1 MANQNQ
7 TMKHTMSMNV
17 RRLETELDAADMK
30 RDEIMKEFRGSIRS
44 EHDRYAECEHHLALE
59 ESQLRLQMIHNEN
72 LQSRLMTSENKASE
86 ESLAESS
93 GMRDMRIMGLRSEL
107 HMKQS
112 LLDRMQHQLT
122 ESKNQYHELSCQ
134 QARRLSPSR
143 SPHEGLQHEM
153 YMQIVR
159 ERDSLRVSKAE
170 VDKLYSQTRAELIDT
185 ENLLKTFQKHFD
197 ATGKKYQDAL
207 DKIDHMSNNPNV
219 TSNLFDKLHNEI
231 DDRDTAI
238 ARLHTEVEA
247 QKESLERAHRDAGR
261 SIKMLNDRR
270 LVIKGA
276 TDYSIPESHL
286 TEMHQLASER
296 FAEVEEMSSTIAAL
310 RLENQAASSSSQNK
324 PATLLG
330 YASNAM
336 PRNEC
341 EEKCAK
347 LKAELD
353 EMKQEKNV
361 EVRNLQDELRK
372 MEDRKDYY
380 KNNFSQAEDRAND
393 EEQEYR
399 AEAEAFEKLRNEY
412 NTNVKELENL
422 EKDRS
427 KSSVSLREAEKI
439 NLQPWP
445 KTTELSSWKGSVVHE
460 VCVASGDR
468 NYEDWKAWLAP
479 CLADQP
485 DLDALAKAPE
495 VRFQSIDAKLSN
507 ALRKVIENAGE
518 KSMQVKYDM
527 SMKNQMYGKSG
538 DFIKGRELFA
548 MILISFKSP
557 DHTEVLYN
565 AHHLY
570 VFNYYGDDQ
579 LEAFYNKWLD
589 IVYNMKHDDR
599 PSTNSLR
606 DTLFRKIE
614 HSKLMHFD
622 ISRYRT
628 FDEGHP
634 EKTYDFLI
642 TMIKGYIAR
651 GKQERLLRDR
661 ERAVKL
667 SLSSTKAAPA
677 PEDAEK
683 PAAPIRTKKENKAA
697 ASSTGDPPKRPKAK
711 AKSDAASVLPT
722 PSPKSHADKNNKKGK
737 GGKGRSSSPVD
748 KKKIFCNYFF
758 NKGGC
763 NKGDKCLYSHS
774 QKVYDAKMKGKKGR
788 SGSRDSSKGKSKGS
802 SSSAGPKKRTCW
814 NWQKGTC
821 TFGSKCKFLHADQS
835 PSASSERTSKKTPK
849 KRATP
854 ITIDSFFDSDNEDA
868 MDYSS
873 PRIAS
878 AKKSSDARRIS
889 FDLEPEVHEI
899 AIENYQEGLPKRIYR
914 DPNKH
919 YVFWKIDD
927 LTDDQSKSDN
937 TLGSVRARAKAIIMD
952 RCGLHRFVDE
962 VRIIIGPKF
971 DMLIKLDNDHEDLVF
986 TEELVEHE
994 VGKSLKKSK
1003 NMMCISLPVQAKDRR
1018 FILDSGSGH
1027 DLISA
1032 RKAERMNL
1040 KQRTCDPIMFHTA
1053 NGSTATQTEAE
1064 IDLGTF
1070 DMTSHAYV
1078 LDDTPS
1084 VMSLGKRCMEE
1095 GYSFVWP
1102 SGKMPFM
1109 ITKDGERIDLTI
1121 HDNIPYV
1128 DLGTYE
1134 CTPHECHHASKIN
1147 DLLIHVQDDFSELND
1162 KDDVGQPSRRIY
1174 LDGESGLET
1183 LNEDQRCSRHVK
1195 KLKKK
1200 KKGRAAN
1207 RQKQTA
1213 TPGEEEEPPEDGEY
1227 TPGTP
1232 YDGPPG
1238 DETDF
1243 EDDGHGAP
1251 EDAAEGDEDDIE
1263 IDVVEGE
1270 SRVAKRGTL
1279 KREANSLN
1287 HKLTHRYKN
1296 PYCDSCIRAKMKH
1309 FKTRRGSYKR
1319 ELKKFGDLITFDA
1332 VDTSKVHDD
1341 VLVLEKEVLVVRDC
1355 FTGIIGAYP
1364 SDSRMTKDDVVR
1376 AVKQFIGAKKVR
1388 QAYSDHAPQF
1398 IEAMNEM
1405 KIPID
1410 HSLPGRPQ
1418 TNSIAE
1424 RTNQFILTATSTCLL
1439 EAGLPPCFW
1448 RTAILCVCHLLN
1460 VEPNDDELS
1469 AWCKLHGSDFAGK
1482 LIPYG
1487 ARVNYKPPKTR
1498 EAGQLHKFG
1507 PDSIPGVF
1515 AGYHIGPGMHWS
1527 RQYKVWPL
1535 SEFVHQNL
1543 GDDASKPEH
1552 RLLKPHLTEKVEMV
1566 TPLTFPCKQEY
1577 ERVNTT
1583 LEGMKEKELLDGD
1596 PSKVPHGDDE
1606 EQDHDEDDDGLDDGD
1621 DGGPGP
1627 SGGKVSKKPL
1637 DVSEDIFDK
1646 DKDPEEMTLQEL
1658 IDVQPEHW
1666 KSGKAGDGKV
1676 YLNDDGEKVKLNV
1689 KGYPYKIG
1697 DDGRRLFKTS
1707 LRPKGTYSP
1716 EEWRK
1721 LSQSDRSTIL
1731 KSEKKKLEKKEAD
1744 DKAKRIV
1751 EEKKKKALKKE
1762 KKDSKKDKDEPKSK
1776 DDEEDDESK
1785 KDDSYS
1791 KSKKSDAGVG
1801 EVVKNKV
1808 TLPITCTST
1817 YLDLYDIVDD
1827 DDVHGKRYI
1836 DCREAKRN
1844 ADASPC
1850 SDASTDV
1857 PDDEEYLTEWDE
1869 WSEVEKGRGP
1879 KASWSGEV
1887 WNTLSGGI
1895 SRFSLATPG
1904 ESTMIKNGKCVNVKD
1919 MKNVATDDDDE
1930 FIAFPTMPCTS
1941 ASNQSHRTKIP
1952 PGGLGSKLFNAMVSR
1967 PVGRAE
1973 IESNPKAKEAML
1985 KEWKGLRDQ
1994 EVFDFTM
2001 VREYDDVVAEA
2012 KKSKKEVHMARV
2024 HGICVEKNYQL
2035 SEDNPGRKFKGR
2047 GVLLGNQVKNQH
2059 WEAAFFQ
2066 DLGNSPASF
2075 EASRWADFYG
2085 CLPGHAVKLADA
2097 IQAYIQAKLKGPLCW
2112 VELPTDAW
2120 PPEIQYW
2127 KFRRPVVRLDKALYG
2142 HPDSGTMWE
2151 QHCDKKVQ
2159 EIGFKP
2165 IGEEWPSMYFHDELK
2180 LLLVIYVDDL
2190 KLAGPSEN
2198 LAKGW
2203 EMLRTVLRIE
2213 PETDLGLY
2221 LGCVLSQG
2229 ETQLHNGK
2237 KVKTITYNMEGLLK
2251 LSVEKYLDIIGKD
2264 TKLKK
2269 VSTPSLPEETKSSP
2283 YRAPSDGK
2291 RKVECPWCAHSF
2303 DPEMPALPETGNSRP
2318 GQDSES
2324 LSRGNLAPPAASVL
2338 MKLLY
2343 AARIARFD
2351 LLRSINA
2358 LARNVTKW
2366 TKDDD
2371 ARLHH
2376 LMCYVNST
2384 LSLKMIGWVGDKIE
2398 DLSLGL
2404 FADADFAGCAQSLR
2418 STSGS
2423 HLQVQGKFTRFP
2435 LAGGSKRQGCVSHS
2449 TPEAEIV
2456 AADTALRTLGIPALS
2471 LWKVLAK
2478 VFPQLLFHDDNQG
2491 MIGVVRSGR
2500 NPTMRHLERT
2510 HGISIA
2516 SMHEHFQKDHFVL
2529 IYEITAK
2536 MAADIHT
2543 KGFKNPMAWKKACML
2558 INLLEPQDLQSKE
2571 VLDMLQPSTDVDM
2584 TTRQVFQ
2591 SKTEDIPNFPYT
2603 ETPILPKEVYR
2614 KGLTSKEKLQYLPG
2628 MDPIFVVKQ
2637 PVFYRP
2643 KPPGLIVPPD
2653 VLRSTWVLING
2664 AWTKVEHRASPPE
2677 QAIRFDKWVERACF
2691 QYHSPNKQPLIP
2703 DTVSQ
2708 SVSTT
2713 STHRVMSS
2721 KHVHAPPAHSSS
2733 QRDSCASTSPNR
2745 VQHPADSPMLMFS
2758 VDALFLDAQ
2767 TSPSQHPKSIHQC
2780 LQPATRVINTL
2791 MRLVHGGSEGEGWHS
2806 HSEKGHSQS
2815 TSTPGPC
2822 HKHPESDINDT
2833 IPHVNSTRKSQ
2844 VLDKKNED
2852 YWQWD
2857 GKETL
2862 IRIHKTP
2869 RRQNFVPQDCEDCP
2883 CDPRIICDER
2893 ETEQKFKTN
2902 TRVIKDM
2909 WRFKGD
2915 NHESTNKLN
2924 EFWTGKST
2932 FKVLANAEV
2941 IDGDKNCKVSQGVIT
2956 LCTHCDELNTIPIT
2970 DVLSLINITLK

>member
-1 MANQNQ
+1 MTPRTKAKPTSSNPPSPIQDSTPSGVGSYQQVNAPSSGSDIFTAYQSELAEYKASLEKATEEESVLQARLTETAAYAYQQFNFLESTTHQEMTSMTEQLQMLNFELQAAQQEDEGATYRIEELERYQTMSNEAASHLEFRYSQLRSEFNEQMGQANAIMVHVGADTNAHINQLRLELESAEMNAKQEALAVGYANDQTCALQIEMLEVANQNQ

-30 RDEIMKEFRGSIRS
+30 RDEIMKEFRSNIRS

-59 ESQLRLQMIHNEN
+59 ESQLRSQVIHNEN
-72 LQSRLMTSENKASE
+72 LQSRLMTSESKASE

-134 QARRLSPSR
+134 QARRSSPSR
-143 SPHEGLQHEM
+143 SPHGGLQHEM
-153 YMQIVR
+153 YMQAVR
-159 ERDSLRVSKAE
+159 ERDSLRESKAE

-207 DKIDHMSNNPNV
+207 DKIDRMSNNPNV

-247 QKESLERAHRDAGR
+247 QKESLERAHKDAGR

-296 FAEVEEMSSTIAAL
+296 FAEVEEMTSTIAAL
-310 RLENQAASSSSQNK
+310 KLKNQAASSSSQNK

-330 YASNAM
+330 YPSNAM

-353 EMKQEKNV
+353 EMKQERNV

-485 DLDALAKAPE
+485 DLESLAKAPD

-570 VFNYYGDDQ
+570 MFNYYGDDQ

-667 SLSSTKAAPA
+667 SLSSTKTAPA

-683 PAAPIRTKKENKAA
+683 PAAPIKTKKESEAA

-748 KKKIFCNYFF
+748 KKIFCNYFF

-788 SGSRDSSKGKSKGS
+788 SGSRDSSRGKSKGS
-802 SSSAGPKKRTCW
+802 SSSAGPKKKICW

-849 KRATP
+849 KKATP

-889 FDLEPEVHEI
+889 FDLEPEVYEI
-899 AIENYQEGLPKRIYR
+899 AIENYQEGLPKCIYR

-937 TLGSVRARAKAIIMD
+937 TLGLIRARAKAIIMD

-971 DMLIKLDNDHEDLVF
+971 DMLIKLDNDHEDLIF

-994 VGKSLKKSK
+994 VGKTHTKSK

-1084 VMSLGKRCMEE
+1084 VMSLGKRCLEE

-1147 DLLIHVQDDFSELND
+1147 DLLIHTQDDFSELSD
-1162 KDDVGQPSRRIY
+1162 LDDVGRPSRRIY

-1183 LNEDQRCSRHVK
+1183 LAEDHSCSRHVK

-1200 KKGRAAN
+1200 KKRRATSRRKHA
-1207 RQKQTA
+1207 A
-1213 TPGEEEEPPEDGEY
+1213 TPGEEEEQPEDGEY
-1227 TPGTP
+1227 EPGTP

-1296 PYCDSCIRAKMKH
+1296 PLRLMHSCKDETFQNSSWCIQKW
-1309 FKTRRGSYKR
+1309 TQEVRRPHYLWCCGHIQSPWWRVGPREGSV
-1319 ELKKFGDLITFDA
+1319 G
-1332 VDTSKVHDD
+1332 
-1341 VLVLEKEVLVVRDC
+1341 
-1355 FTGIIGAYP
+1355 
-1364 SDSRMTKDDVVR
+1364 
-1376 AVKQFIGAKKVR
+1376 
-1388 QAYSDHAPQF
+1388 
-1398 IEAMNEM
+1398 
-1405 KIPID
+1405 
-1410 HSLPGRPQ
+1410 
-1418 TNSIAE
+1418 
-1424 RTNQFILTATSTCLL
+1424 
-1439 EAGLPPCFW
+1439 
-1448 RTAILCVCHLLN
+1448 
-1460 VEPNDDELS
+1460 
-1469 AWCKLHGSDFAGK
+1469 
-1482 LIPYG
+1482 
-1487 ARVNYKPPKTR
+1487 
-1498 EAGQLHKFG
+1498 
-1507 PDSIPGVF
+1507 
-1515 AGYHIGPGMHWS
+1515 
-1527 RQYKVWPL
+1527 
-1535 SEFVHQNL
+1535 HQ
-1543 GDDASKPEH
+1543 
-1552 RLLKPHLTEKVEMV
+1552 
-1566 TPLTFPCKQEY
+1566 
-1577 ERVNTT
+1577 
-1583 LEGMKEKELLDGD
+1583 
-1596 PSKVPHGDDE
+1596 
-1606 EQDHDEDDDGLDDGD
+1606 
-1621 DGGPGP
+1621 
-1627 SGGKVSKKPL
+1627 
-1637 DVSEDIFDK
+1637 
-1646 DKDPEEMTLQEL
+1646 
-1658 IDVQPEHW
+1658 
-1666 KSGKAGDGKV
+1666 
-1676 YLNDDGEKVKLNV
+1676 
-1689 KGYPYKIG
+1689 
-1697 DDGRRLFKTS
+1697 RLF
-1707 LRPKGTYSP
+1707 Y
-1716 EEWRK
+1716 
-1721 LSQSDRSTIL
+1721 
-1731 KSEKKKLEKKEAD
+1731 
-1744 DKAKRIV
+1744 
-1751 EEKKKKALKKE
+1751 
-1762 KKDSKKDKDEPKSK
+1762 
-1776 DDEEDDESK
+1776 
-1785 KDDSYS
+1785 
-1791 KSKKSDAGVG
+1791 
-1801 EVVKNKV
+1801 
-1808 TLPITCTST
+1808 
-1817 YLDLYDIVDD
+1817 
-1827 DDVHGKRYI
+1827 
-1836 DCREAKRN
+1836 RN
-1844 ADASPC
+1844 
-1850 SDASTDV
+1850 
-1857 PDDEEYLTEWDE
+1857 
-1869 WSEVEKGRGP
+1869 
-1879 KASWSGEV
+1879 
-1887 WNTLSGGI
+1887 
-1895 SRFSLATPG
+1895 
-1904 ESTMIKNGKCVNVKD
+1904 
-1919 MKNVATDDDDE
+1919 
-1930 FIAFPTMPCTS
+1930 
-1941 ASNQSHRTKIP
+1941 H
-1952 PGGLGSKLFNAMVSR
+1952 
-1967 PVGRAE
+1967 
-1973 IESNPKAKEAML
+1973 
-1985 KEWKGLRDQ
+1985 
-1994 EVFDFTM
+1994 
-2001 VREYDDVVAEA
+2001 
-2012 KKSKKEVHMARV
+2012 
-2024 HGICVEKNYQL
+2024 
-2035 SEDNPGRKFKGR
+2035 
-2047 GVLLGNQVKNQH
+2047 
-2059 WEAAFFQ
+2059 
-2066 DLGNSPASF
+2066 
-2075 EASRWADFYG
+2075 
-2085 CLPGHAVKLADA
+2085 
-2097 IQAYIQAKLKGPLCW
+2097 
-2112 VELPTDAW
+2112 
-2120 PPEIQYW
+2120 
-2127 KFRRPVVRLDKALYG
+2127 
-2142 HPDSGTMWE
+2142 
-2151 QHCDKKVQ
+2151 
-2159 EIGFKP
+2159 
-2165 IGEEWPSMYFHDELK
+2165 
-2180 LLLVIYVDDL
+2180 
-2190 KLAGPSEN
+2190 
-2198 LAKGW
+2198 
-2203 EMLRTVLRIE
+2203 
-2213 PETDLGLY
+2213 
-2221 LGCVLSQG
+2221 
-2229 ETQLHNGK
+2229 
-2237 KVKTITYNMEGLLK
+2237 
-2251 LSVEKYLDIIGKD
+2251 
-2264 TKLKK
+2264 
-2269 VSTPSLPEETKSSP
+2269 
-2283 YRAPSDGK
+2283 
-2291 RKVECPWCAHSF
+2291 
-2303 DPEMPALPETGNSRP
+2303 
-2318 GQDSES
+2318 
-2324 LSRGNLAPPAASVL
+2324 
-2338 MKLLY
+2338 
-2343 AARIARFD
+2343 
-2351 LLRSINA
+2351 
-2358 LARNVTKW
+2358 
-2366 TKDDD
+2366 
-2371 ARLHH
+2371 
-2376 LMCYVNST
+2376 
-2384 LSLKMIGWVGDKIE
+2384 
-2398 DLSLGL
+2398 
-2404 FADADFAGCAQSLR
+2404 
-2418 STSGS
+2418 
-2423 HLQVQGKFTRFP
+2423 
-2435 LAGGSKRQGCVSHS
+2435 
-2449 TPEAEIV
+2449 
-2456 AADTALRTLGIPALS
+2456 
-2471 LWKVLAK
+2471 
-2478 VFPQLLFHDDNQG
+2478 
-2491 MIGVVRSGR
+2491 
-2500 NPTMRHLERT
+2500 
-2510 HGISIA
+2510 
-2516 SMHEHFQKDHFVL
+2516 
-2529 IYEITAK
+2529 
-2536 MAADIHT
+2536 
-2543 KGFKNPMAWKKACML
+2543 
-2558 INLLEPQDLQSKE
+2558 
-2571 VLDMLQPSTDVDM
+2571 
-2584 TTRQVFQ
+2584 
-2591 SKTEDIPNFPYT
+2591 
-2603 ETPILPKEVYR
+2603 
-2614 KGLTSKEKLQYLPG
+2614 
-2628 MDPIFVVKQ
+2628 
-2637 PVFYRP
+2637 
-2643 KPPGLIVPPD
+2643 
-2653 VLRSTWVLING
+2653 
-2664 AWTKVEHRASPPE
+2664 
-2677 QAIRFDKWVERACF
+2677 
-2691 QYHSPNKQPLIP
+2691 
-2703 DTVSQ
+2703 
-2708 SVSTT
+2708 
-2713 STHRVMSS
+2713 
-2721 KHVHAPPAHSSS
+2721 
-2733 QRDSCASTSPNR
+2733 
-2745 VQHPADSPMLMFS
+2745 
-2758 VDALFLDAQ
+2758 
-2767 TSPSQHPKSIHQC
+2767 
-2780 LQPATRVINTL
+2780 
-2791 MRLVHGGSEGEGWHS
+2791 
-2806 HSEKGHSQS
+2806 
-2815 TSTPGPC
+2815 
-2822 HKHPESDINDT
+2822 
-2833 IPHVNSTRKSQ
+2833 
-2844 VLDKKNED
+2844 
-2852 YWQWD
+2852 
-2857 GKETL
+2857 
-2862 IRIHKTP
+2862 
-2869 RRQNFVPQDCEDCP
+2869 
-2883 CDPRIICDER
+2883 
-2893 ETEQKFKTN
+2893 
-2902 TRVIKDM
+2902 
-2909 WRFKGD
+2909 
-2915 NHESTNKLN
+2915 
-2924 EFWTGKST
+2924 
-2932 FKVLANAEV
+2932 
-2941 IDGDKNCKVSQGVIT
+2941 
-2956 LCTHCDELNTIPIT
+2956 
-2970 DVLSLINITLK
+2970 

>member
-1 MANQNQ
+1 MTEQDSSDNAFSFSGHAAAPAAGTQSNSSQSIDTGGSETSELRPSLPRRPLVAPRGRQISTMQAIEDRDSTPGKRRSSARQSSPPMTPRTKAKPTSSNPPPPIQDATPSGVGSYQQVNAPSSGSDIFTVYQSELAEYKTSLDRATEEESVLQARLTETAAYAYQQFNFLESTTHQEMTSMTEQLQMLNFELQAAQQEDEGATYRIEELERYRAMSNEAASHLEFRYSQLRSEFNEQMGQANAIMVHVGADANAHINQLKLELENAEMSAKQEALAVGYANDQTCALRIEMLEVANQNQ

-30 RDEIMKEFRGSIRS
+30 RDEIMREFRSNIRS

-59 ESQLRLQMIHNEN
+59 ESQLRLQVVHNEN
-72 LQSRLMTSENKASE
+72 LHSRLMTSESKLSE
-86 ESLAESS
+86 ESSSESG

-112 LLDRMQHQLT
+112 LLDRVQHQLT

-134 QARRLSPSR
+134 QARRSSPSR
-143 SPHEGLQHEM
+143 SPNGELQYEM
-153 YMQIVR
+153 YMQAVR
-159 ERDSLRVSKAE
+159 ERDNLRESKAE
-170 VDKLYSQTRAELIDT
+170 VDNLYSRARAEILDN
-185 ENLLKTFQKHFD
+185 ESLLKTYQNRFD
-197 ATGKKYQDAL
+197 SIGKKYQDAL

-219 TSNLFDKLHNEI
+219 TSILFDNLHNEI
-231 DDRDTAI
+231 DDRDAMV
-238 ARLHTEVEA
+238 AHLHTEVEA

-261 SIKMLNDRR
+261 SIRMLNDRR

-286 TEMHQLASER
+286 TEMHHLTNER

-310 RLENQAASSSSQNK
+310 RLENQAASSSLQNM
-324 PATLLG
+324 PATLFG
-330 YASNAM
+330 NPNNAM
-336 PRNEC
+336 PRSEC
-341 EEKCAK
+341 EEKCAR
-347 LKAELD
+347 LKAELE

-361 EVRNLQDELRK
+361 EVRNLRDELKK
-372 MEDRKDYY
+372 MEDRKEYY

-412 NTNVKELENL
+412 NTNVVELENL
-422 EKDRS
+422 EKDKA
-427 KSSVSLREAEKI
+427 KSSVSQREAEKI
-439 NLQPWP
+439 TLQPWP
-445 KTTELSSWKGSVVHE
+445 KTTELSSWKGSVIHE

-468 NYEDWKAWLAP
+468 NYGDWKAWLAP

-485 DLDALAKAPE
+485 DMETLALAPDI
-495 VRFQSIDAKLSN
+495 RFQSIDAKLSN
-507 ALRKVIENAGE
+507 ALRKVIENAGD
-518 KSMQVKYDM
+518 KSMQVKYEM

-548 MILISFKSP
+548 MILVSFKSP

-565 AHHLY
+565 SHHLY

-579 LEAFYNKWLD
+579 LEAFYNKRLD
-589 IVYNMKHDDR
+589 IVYNMKQDDR
-599 PSTNSLR
+599 PSLNSLR

-651 GKQERLLRDR
+651 GKQERLLKER
-661 ERAVKL
+661 ERAVKM
-667 SLSSTKAAPA
+667 SLTSTKTTPA
-677 PEDAEK
+677 LEDAEK
-683 PAAPIRTKKENKAA
+683 PAAPIKTKKENEAA
-697 ASSTGDPPKRPKAK
+697 ASSTSDPPKRPKAK
-711 AKSDAASVLPT
+711 AKSEAASILPT

-774 QKVYDAKMKGKKGR
+774 QKVYDAKMKDKKGR
-788 SGSRDSSKGKSKGS
+788 SRSRDSSRGKSKGS

-849 KRATP
+849 KKATP

-878 AKKSSDARRIS
+878 AKKSSDIRRIS
-889 FDLEPEVHEI
+889 FDLEPEVHKI

-914 DPNKH
+914 DPNKP
-919 YVFWKIDD
+919 YVFRKIDD

-937 TLGSVRARAKAIIMD
+937 ILGSVRARARAIIMT
-952 RCGLHRFVDE
+952 RCGFHRDVDE

-971 DMLIKLDNDHEDLVF
+971 DMLVKLDNDHEDLVF
-986 TEELVEHE
+986 TEELVAHE
-994 VGKSLKKSK
+994 VEKSLKKSK
-1003 NMMCISLPVQAKDRR
+1003 NIMCISLPVQAKDRR

-1102 SGKMPFM
+1102 SGKMHFM

-1134 CTPHECHHASKIN
+1134 CTPYECHHASKIY
-1147 DLLIHVQDDFSELND
+1147 DLLVNAQDDFNELD
-1162 KDDVGQPSRRIY
+1162 DIDDVGRPSRRIH

-1183 LNEDQRCSRHVK
+1183 LNEGQNCSQYVK

-1207 RQKQTA
+1207 RRKRMA

-1227 TPGTP
+1227 EPGTP

-1243 EDDGHGAP
+1243 EDEGHGAP

-1263 IDVVEGE
+1263 VDVVEGE

-1309 FKTRRGSYKR
+1309 FKTRRGAYKR

-1364 SDSRMTKDDVVR
+1364 SDRMTKDDVVR

-1398 IEAMNEM
+1398 SEAMNEM

-1552 RLLKPHLTEKVEMV
+1552 RLLKPHLTEKVEVV

-1583 LEGMKEKELLDGD
+1583 LEGMKERELLDGD
-1596 PSKVPHGDDE
+1596 PSKVPHGDAG
-1606 EQDHDEDDDGLDDGD
+1606 EQDHDEDDDELDDGD
-1621 DGGPGP
+1621 EGGPGP
-1627 SGGKVSKKPL
+1627 SGGKVTKEPL
-1637 DVSEDIFDK
+1637 DDSEGIFGE

-1721 LSQSDRSTIL
+1721 LSQSDRNTIL
-1731 KSEKKKLEKKEAD
+1731 KAEKKKLEKKEAD

-1751 EEKKKKALKKE
+1751 EEKKKKKALKKE

-1776 DDEEDDESK
+1776 GDEEDDESK
-1785 KDDSYS
+1785 KDDSHS

-1801 EVVKNKV
+1801 EVVKNKI

-1836 DCREAKRN
+1836 DCRRVKRN

-1919 MKNVATDDDDE
+1919 MKNVTTDDDDE

-1941 ASNQSHRTKIP
+1941 ASNQIHRTKVP

-1985 KEWKGLRDQ
+1985 KECKGLRDQ

-2012 KKSKKEVHMARV
+2012 KKNKKEVHMARV

-2190 KLAGPSEN
+2190 KLAGHSEN

-2264 TKLKK
+2264 TNLKK

-2291 RKVECPWCAHSF
+2291 SKVECPWCAHSF
-2303 DPEMPALPETGNSRP
+2303 DPEMPVLYETGSSRS
-2318 GQDSES
+2318 GQDSEL
-2324 LSRGNLAPPAASVL
+2324 LSRGNLAPHAASVL

-2423 HLQVQGKFTRFP
+2423 HLQVQGKYTRFP

-2456 AADTALRTLGIPALS
+2456 AADTALRTLGIPAFKSVES
-2471 LWKVLAK
+2471 L
-2478 VFPQLLFHDDNQG
+2478 
-2491 MIGVVRSGR
+2491 
-2500 NPTMRHLERT
+2500 
-2510 HGISIA
+2510 
-2516 SMHEHFQKDHFVL
+2516 
-2529 IYEITAK
+2529 
-2536 MAADIHT
+2536 
-2543 KGFKNPMAWKKACML
+2543 
-2558 INLLEPQDLQSKE
+2558 
-2571 VLDMLQPSTDVDM
+2571 
-2584 TTRQVFQ
+2584 
-2591 SKTEDIPNFPYT
+2591 
-2603 ETPILPKEVYR
+2603 
-2614 KGLTSKEKLQYLPG
+2614 
-2628 MDPIFVVKQ
+2628 
-2637 PVFYRP
+2637 
-2643 KPPGLIVPPD
+2643 
-2653 VLRSTWVLING
+2653 
-2664 AWTKVEHRASPPE
+2664 
-2677 QAIRFDKWVERACF
+2677 
-2691 QYHSPNKQPLIP
+2691 
-2703 DTVSQ
+2703 SQ
-2708 SVSTT
+2708 SFSSAPVS
-2713 STHRVMSS
+2713 
-2721 KHVHAPPAHSSS
+2721 
-2733 QRDSCASTSPNR
+2733 
-2745 VQHPADSPMLMFS
+2745 
-2758 VDALFLDAQ
+2758 
-2767 TSPSQHPKSIHQC
+2767 
-2780 LQPATRVINTL
+2780 
-2791 MRLVHGGSEGEGWHS
+2791 
-2806 HSEKGHSQS
+2806 
-2815 TSTPGPC
+2815 
-2822 HKHPESDINDT
+2822 
-2833 IPHVNSTRKSQ
+2833 
-2844 VLDKKNED
+2844 
-2852 YWQWD
+2852 
-2857 GKETL
+2857 
-2862 IRIHKTP
+2862 
-2869 RRQNFVPQDCEDCP
+2869 
-2883 CDPRIICDER
+2883 
-2893 ETEQKFKTN
+2893 
-2902 TRVIKDM
+2902 
-2909 WRFKGD
+2909 
-2915 NHESTNKLN
+2915 
-2924 EFWTGKST
+2924 
-2932 FKVLANAEV
+2932 
-2941 IDGDKNCKVSQGVIT
+2941 
-2956 LCTHCDELNTIPIT
+2956 
-2970 DVLSLINITLK
+2970 